1 MATVEDRYNAAT
13 DYVRH
18 AIAVVE
24 AAGIGYVVDPVTG
37 AIEWYAARTKTAE
50 PRNELARLD
59 ARWLRAAS
67 DVQRA
72 ALAREAELLADRVEE
87 SLPGAPQDRA
97 RTNLYAG
104 EVPHGTPATTYGQE
118 VESQAGEVWQ
128 WAEDKATSARGAA
141 SSVGKWILVA
151 GGGFLGWKALDYLA
165 TRERARLQR
174 AAGNER
180 RALNAALEQVAERRS
195 RR

>member
-1 MATVEDRYNAAT
+1 MATVEDRYKAAT

-24 AAGIGYVVDPVTG
+24 AGGIGYAVDPVTG
-37 AIEWYAARTKTAE
+37 AVEWYAARTKTAE
-50 PRNELARLD
+50 PRDELAHLD

-87 SLPGAPQDRA
+87 NLPGAPQDRA

-118 VESQAGEVWQ
+118 VDAQAGEVWQ
-128 WAEDKATSARGAA
+128 WAKDKATFAKDAA
-141 SSVGKWILVA
+141 SSAGKWILVA
-151 GGGFLGWKALDYLA
+151 GAGFLGWKALDFLA
-165 TRERARLQR
+165 ARERAHLQR
-174 AAGNER
+174 AASSER
-180 RALNAALEQVAERRS
+180 RALNSALERVAERRS